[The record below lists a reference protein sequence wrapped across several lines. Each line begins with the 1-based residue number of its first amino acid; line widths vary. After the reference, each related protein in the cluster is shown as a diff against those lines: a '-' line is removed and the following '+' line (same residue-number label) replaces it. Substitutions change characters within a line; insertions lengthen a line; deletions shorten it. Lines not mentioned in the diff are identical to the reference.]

1 MCTFSGTE
9 SAPVVSRFPE
19 RRWFSGLRRGG
30 HSKRTHA
37 DKGQITLVIAF
48 KTNVH
53 SLPLQTSKQG
63 LKSLLYFILSHIPI
77 DISELALCIF
87 KSNTPLVR
95 LCSFSNIH

>member
-9 SAPVVSRFPE
+9 SAPVVSGFPE

-37 DKGQITLVIAF
+37 DKGQFTLVVAF

-87 KSNTPLVR
+87 KFKYPSSKIVQ
-95 LCSFSNIH
+95 FF